1 MSLPL
6 ERDPWTAWYFVFA
19 AAVTAVL
26 GTWVKAPHDKLA
38 ARYGSKGAKVILAAM
53 ILLAPTPV
61 PGSSLI
67 PIALAEAVL
76 RISRAV
82 AG

>member
-6 ERDPWTAWYFVFA
+6 EREPRTAWYFAFA
-19 AAVTAVL
+19 AVAVVL
-26 GTWVKAPHDKLA
+26 GKWVKAPHDKLA

-82 AG
+82 TG